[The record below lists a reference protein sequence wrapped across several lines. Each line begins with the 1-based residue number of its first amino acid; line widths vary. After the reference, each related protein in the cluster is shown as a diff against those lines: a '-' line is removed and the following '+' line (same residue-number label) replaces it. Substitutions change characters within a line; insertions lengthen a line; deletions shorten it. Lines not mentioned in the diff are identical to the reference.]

1 MESFN
6 YSIKTEIYF
15 GKGKIS
21 NLGDIL
27 LKYGKSVLLVYGG
40 GSIKKI
46 GLYDKAKEIL
56 NKNNIKCIELSG
68 VEPNPRIDTV
78 RKGVNLVREN
88 NIDIILP
95 IGGGSTIDCAKAI
108 SGASFYDGDPWDI
121 VKDPKKIP
129 NKIIPIVSILTLAAT
144 GSEMDPFAVISNMD
158 TNEKLGLSN
167 ENLRPVASILDPEY
181 TYSVPKSQTAAGT
194 CDIMSHVFEAYF
206 TRKDDA
212 YLQERM
218 AEAVLKTC
226 IEYGIVAYNDP
237 ENYDARANL
246 MWASSLAINGVLSCG
261 KDNTAWSV
269 HPIEHELSAYYDIT
283 HGVGLAILTP
293 HWMRFVLNDNTVDK
307 FVKFGINVW
316 DIDKTLPKY
325 EIANLAI
332 NMTEEYFGKLN
343 VPKSLSELN
352 IDNKNFE
359 IMAEKAVEHGELKYA
374 YVPLNK
380 DDVVEIFNKSL

>member
-212 YLQERM
+212 YLQDRM

-246 MWASSLAINGVLSCG
+246 MWASSLAINGLLSCG

-325 EIANLAI
+325 EIAKFSN
-332 NMTEEYFGKLN
+332 
-343 VPKSLSELN
+343 
-352 IDNKNFE
+352 
-359 IMAEKAVEHGELKYA
+359 
-374 YVPLNK
+374 
-380 DDVVEIFNKSL
+380 